1 MTEKLPVKR
10 REFKHY
16 SDDEITRGLMT
27 LAFSRNATEAVELL
41 QEQGVITPDRSTLT
55 RWRERYQNRYVE
67 IVEKHKE
74 TIEKVLVV
82 EQRELAR
89 AARDGA
95 MEAVELERKRIK
107 VGDVK
112 DAAGS
117 ARNLMTTA
125 AIAIDKLMAL
135 EGRPTS
141 VVKYLSG
148 EEALRNLAKYGR
160 VIEGTAEEE

>member
-1 MTEKLPVKR
+1 MNP
-10 REFKHY
+10 Y
-16 SDDEITRGLMT
+16 SEDEITRALMT
-27 LAFSRNATEAVELL
+27 LAFSRNATEAAELL
-41 QEQGVITPDRSTLT
+41 KQQGEISPTPDTLKK
-55 RWRERYQNRYVE
+55 WRDQHQARYIE
-67 IVEKHKE
+67 LVEKHRE

-95 MEAVELERKRIK
+95 MEAVELERERIAAK
-107 VGDVK
+107 DVK

-135 EGRPTS
+135 EGRPSS
-141 VVKYLSG
+141 VVKHLSG
-148 EEALRNLAKYGR
+148 EQVLRELSQYGVK
-160 VIEGTAEEE
+160 VIEGSATEIVDGE